1 MALTAAP
8 ALLLLSTVVLAAPSR
23 AASVEQ
29 PQERQAE
36 PLALTISGGVSLG
49 AYEAG
54 LSWALVHYL
63 RQIQKEASSNPS
75 LRHPELVAVT
85 GASAGSI
92 NALLV
97 ALSWCAKESPSE
109 DIDHNLFLS
118 TWLPVGFD
126 TLLPPSQENTSSE
139 GGYSPSDG
147 LLTRGAFRSA
157 IGAIEQ
163 RLESTGGYRF
173 PCEIPLGIT
182 VTRAVPETVEEA
194 GLRTPRQRFS
204 LPWMLDIGPEGRPV
218 IRNDFLAGEGARHA
232 LMYLTPSRGIDP
244 GVRPAEPGKLQPS
257 NLLSAIEASSAFPF
271 AFGPVRLSYCAASCS
286 SSGHSSPPERT
297 DPACAAIA
305 EGLQR
310 IAPAGVRLPPL
321 QVCTQDFFDG
331 GVFDNTPVGTALLQ
345 AERFLAERGSGSN
358 PIRPLTYLFVDPDF
372 RRLPPAPA
380 AEPEEVPDI
389 SKQLGFI
396 SNAVSTA
403 RSYELYNAIQNKGW
417 NLTLLRHTRQLA
429 GWLFRISEA
438 LAPPLAQRAEEGSGV
453 FGLAPTGAARGG
465 YGQLLATCLKTV
477 SEGAS
482 PDACAPVLD
491 TSTGEVPPL
500 TFRELGELATHVRA
514 VIENTGLTCQEGA
527 LGVPKEE
534 RPRISRRLRLAA
546 IAQGFLAEELN
557 RSDYGRATPGEL
569 ATLRE
574 RLLAVTATLR
584 GLQPCAQGEELPV
597 LVREADALGSQARD
611 RSMRVSNRFSPL
623 ASSQLRNFG
632 AFLDEP
638 LRRTDYYIGVYEAA
652 HQLAEHFCTEQNPY
666 NPMVW
671 RDEGRSNAGGAEH
684 LLSEVMQRC
693 IGAKL
698 EFVATK
704 LRVAGSVPASHVFR
718 TLATLELRASLKPG
732 ASERVLASSEWRWL
746 AALPLIRE
754 EMASE
759 DDRAVAQVLEV
770 LTSKSA
776 DCQGSTEGGR
786 CLRDVSL
793 HELSQGLARVGYTP
807 RSDTMRLFLRDSTRW
822 VLETAMRSASRA
834 SVIQR
839 QTAASKGLEPVLN
852 AARLLMNRQVGL
864 RETLQVNASSV
875 PLLRPPPPGTWR
887 GTPWL
892 FSLVPYR
899 VAIDVAHRGLMLS
912 WVEPVWRPTDRLTG
926 RLGLNPLEARW
937 NPALEPRIS
946 SSVTPSFAFGV
957 SSLVSLGVGPTLE
970 ARWWE
975 RGRERWALGGELY
988 ADFLQERL
996 RIGVGVRDTPGSQWT
1011 GLLYLG
1017 FADVNGTLFWM
1028 TR

>member
-1 MALTAAP
+1 M
-8 ALLLLSTVVLAAPSR
+8 S
-23 AASVEQ
+23 Q
-29 PQERQAE
+29 PGERQAE
-36 PLALTISGGVSLG
+36 PFALTISGGVSLG

-54 LSWALVHYL
+54 LSWALVHYFQ
-63 RQIQKEASSNPS
+63 QIQKEAHSDSS

-97 ALSWCAKESPSE
+97 ALSWCARESPSE

-126 TLLPPSQENTSSE
+126 TLLPPSQENTTAE
-139 GGYSPSDG
+139 GGYAPSDG
-147 LLTRGAFRSA
+147 LLTRSAFREA

-163 RLESTGGYRF
+163 RLESGNGYRF
-173 PCEIPLGIT
+173 PCRVPLGIT

-204 LPWMLDIGPEGRPV
+204 LPWMLEIEPDGRPV
-218 IRNDFLAGEGARHA
+218 IRNDFLTGEGARNA
-232 LMYLTPSRGIDP
+232 LMYLTPWRGTEL
-244 GVRPAEPGKLQPS
+244 RTSL
-257 NLLSAIEASSAFPF
+257 LLSSIEASSAFPF

-286 SSGHSSPPERT
+286 SSGHPGTPVRT
-297 DPACAAIA
+297 DPACEAIA

-310 IAPAGVRLPPL
+310 TVPAGVRLPPL

-345 AERFLAERGSGSN
+345 AEQFLDARGSGSN

-372 RRLPPAPA
+372 RRLQPAPE
-380 AEPEEVPDI
+380 AEPQEVPDI
-389 SKQLGFI
+389 SKQVGFI

-403 RSYELYNAIQNKGW
+403 RGFELYNAIQNKGW
-417 NLTLLRHTRQLA
+417 NLTLLRHARHTADALSRL
-429 GWLFRISEA
+429 SEY
-438 LAPPLAQRAEEGSGV
+438 LEPPWEQPPEEGSV
-453 FGLAPTGAARGG
+453 APTGAARGG
-465 YGQLLATCLKTV
+465 YGRLLAACLEKVSTGAAPETC
-477 SEGAS
+477 AH
-482 PDACAPVLD
+482 VLD
-491 TSTGEVPPL
+491 TASPGDAPPL
-500 TFRELGELATHVRA
+500 TFRELSDLATHVRA
-514 VIENTGLTCQEGA
+514 MLLNTPLTCQEGV
-527 LGVPKEE
+527 LSVSKGG
-534 RPRISRRLRLAA
+534 RPLLARRLRLAA
-546 IAQGFLAEELN
+546 LAQGFLAEELN
-557 RSDYGRATPGEL
+557 RSDYGRAPPGEL

-574 RLLAVTATLR
+574 RLLGITATLR
-584 GLQPCAQGEELPV
+584 GLLPCAQGEELPV
-597 LVREADALGSQARD
+597 LLREADALGTQARD
-611 RSMRVSNRFSPL
+611 RSMRVSSRFSPL

-652 HQLAEHFCTEQNPY
+652 HQLAEYFCTEQDPY
-666 NPMVW
+666 NRVVW
-671 RDEGRSNAGGAEH
+671 RDQEASEAGGAER

-693 IGAKL
+693 LGEKL

-704 LRVAGSVPASHVFR
+704 LHVASSAPASHVFR
-718 TLATLELRASLKPG
+718 TLASLEVRASLEPD
-732 ASERVLASSEWRWL
+732 ASERVLASPEWRWL
-746 AALPLIRE
+746 AALPLIQERTP
-754 EMASE
+754 SE
-759 DDRAVAQVLEV
+759 DARAVAQVLEV

-776 DCQGSTEGGR
+776 DCQGSAARGR
-786 CLRDVSL
+786 CLGDVSL
-793 HELSQGLARVGYTP
+793 TELSQGLARTGYTP

-834 SVIQR
+834 SVIQS
-839 QTAASKGLEPVLN
+839 QTPMGEGLEPVLN

-864 RETLQVNASSV
+864 REALHVNASSV

-912 WVEPVWRPTDRLTG
+912 WFEPVWRPTNRLTG
-926 RLGLNPLEARW
+926 RLGLNPLEVRW
-937 NPALEPRIS
+937 NPVLEPRVS

-957 SSLVSLGVGPTLE
+957 SSLVSLGGGPTLE

-975 RGRERWALGGELY
+975 KGREQWALGGELY

-996 RIGVGVRDTPGSQWT
+996 RIGVALRDTPGTQWT